1 MQESVETAG
10 EFVVARGD
18 ATELLEP
25 IEETFNQIARLVAM
39 PVDWALIDSVAAR
52 RNIGNGVGG
61 FDGFDQLIAV
71 VAFVGGNGSGWNASN
86 QRGTLGHI
94 GDLSAGQ
101 YQTQRI
107 AQGIVANMN
116 FRRQSTAR
124 STDRLIATVFFGAPA
139 ACWCARTI
147 VASMNNSSRS
157 ASPLSASATRAQTP
171 PFSQRAKRTYI
182 ECQLPKSAGKSRHG
196 HPVRA
201 MKSTASTKRRL
212 SAARPPLSVGLP
224 GNKSAIRNHCL
235 SFNIRR
241 LMSNIQIPECKHKSA
256 TVNRP

>member
-1 MQESVETAG
+1 MQKSVETAG
-10 EFVVARGD
+10 EFVVARGNS
-18 ATELLEP
+18 TELLEP
-25 IEETFNQIARLVAM
+25 IEEALYQMACLVAM
-39 PVDWALIDSVAAR
+39 PVDGALIDSIAAR
-52 RNIGNGVGG
+52 RDIGCGVGS

-71 VAFVGGNGSGWNASN
+71 VAFVGRNDSGWNASN
-86 QRGTLGHI
+86 QRGALGHI

-101 YQTQRI
+101 DQTQRI
-107 AQGIVANMN
+107 AQCIDASMN
-116 FRRQSTAR
+116 FRRQSTTR
-124 STDRLIATVFFGAPA
+124 SADRLIATVFLGAPA

-157 ASPLSASATRAQTP
+157 ASPLSTSATRAQTP
-171 PFSQRAKRTYI
+171 PFSQRAKRTYT

-212 SAARPPLSVGLP
+212 STARPPLSVGLP
-224 GNKSAIRNHCL
+224 GNRSAIRDHCL

-241 LMSNIQIPECKHKSA
+241 LMSNLQIPGGKHKSD

>member
-25 IEETFNQIARLVAM
+25 IEETFNQMARLVAM

-52 RNIGNGVGG
+52 RDIGNGVGS

-71 VAFVGGNGSGWNASN
+71 VAFVGANSSSWNASN

-107 AQGIVANMN
+107 AHPS
-116 FRRQSTAR
+116 ST
-124 STDRLIATVFFGAPA
+124 V
-139 ACWCARTI
+139 
-147 VASMNNSSRS
+147 
-157 ASPLSASATRAQTP
+157 
-171 PFSQRAKRTYI
+171 
-182 ECQLPKSAGKSRHG
+182 
-196 HPVRA
+196 
-201 MKSTASTKRRL
+201 
-212 SAARPPLSVGLP
+212 
-224 GNKSAIRNHCL
+224 
-235 SFNIRR
+235 
-241 LMSNIQIPECKHKSA
+241 
-256 TVNRP
+256 

>member
-18 ATELLEP
+18 ATKLLEP
-25 IEETFNQIARLVAM
+25 IEKAFNQMARLVAM
-39 PVDWALIDSVAAR
+39 PIDWALIDSVATR
-52 RNIGNGVGG
+52 RDIGDSVGG
-61 FDGFDQLIAV
+61 FDDSDQLIAV
-71 VAFVGGNGSGWNASN
+71 VAFVGGNSSGWNIRN

-94 GDLSAGQ
+94 GDLPAGQ
-101 YQTQRI
+101 DQTQRI
-107 AQGIVANMN
+107 AQGIDARMN

-124 STDRLIATVFFGAPA
+124 SADRLIATVFFGAPA

-157 ASPLSASATRAQTP
+157 ASALSASATRAQTP

-201 MKSTASTKRRL
+201 MNSTASTKSRL

-241 LMSNIQIPECKHKSA
+241 FMFNIQIPNINI
-256 TVNRP
+256 NRLL

>member
-1 MQESVETAG
+1 
-10 EFVVARGD
+10 
-18 ATELLEP
+18 
-25 IEETFNQIARLVAM
+25 M

-52 RNIGNGVGG
+52 RDIGNGVDS

-71 VAFVGGNGSGWNASN
+71 VAFVGGNSRGWNASD
-86 QRGTLGHI
+86 QRGALGHI

-101 YQTQRI
+101 DQTQRI
-107 AQGIVANMN
+107 AQSINASMY
-116 FRRQSTAR
+116 FRRQSAAR
-124 STDRLIATVFFGAPA
+124 SADRLIATVFFGAPA

-157 ASPLSASATRAQTP
+157 ASPLSASATRAHTP

-196 HPVRA
+196 QPVRA

-241 LMSNIQIPECKHKSA
+241 LMSNIQIPGCKHKSA
-256 TVNRP
+256 TVNNPWYVSTIWHFK